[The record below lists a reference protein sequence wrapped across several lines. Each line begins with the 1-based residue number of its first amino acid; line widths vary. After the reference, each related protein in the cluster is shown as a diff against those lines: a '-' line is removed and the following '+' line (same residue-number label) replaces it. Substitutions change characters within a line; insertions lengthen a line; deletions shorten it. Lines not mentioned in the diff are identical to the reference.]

1 MSDSVPLAPIDAILG
16 SMGGPIPRA
25 MTYIPLTQFESRL
38 KKVETEVRTNIEPR
52 LKKAEMEVR
61 KTQKAVNA
69 INKEISSQNATFDE
83 HEVRLDNVV
92 GAVEDFQDTVGQL
105 QDTMASMQ
113 NTMASMQKQVKGL
126 LKEQKKGQKKGQ
138 PETKDSANGRFI
150 KEVLRQLER
159 NDINQDVAAT
169 LIAAKRPC
177 GAQRFKSLRGL
188 KQAATIAGIDYV
200 L

>member
-69 INKEISSQNATFDE
+69 ISKEISSQNATLDE
-83 HEVRLDNVV
+83 QEVRLDNVV

-126 LKEQKKGQKKGQ
+126 LKEQKKGQPK
-138 PETKDSANGRFI
+138 TKDSANGRFI
-150 KEVLRQLER
+150 KEVLRQHGL
-159 NDINQDVAAT
+159 NDINQAAAAA

>member
-25 MTYIPLTQFESRL
+25 MTYIPLTQFESR
-38 KKVETEVRTNIEPR
+38 I
-52 LKKAEMEVR
+52 KKAEMEVR

-69 INKEISSQNATFDE
+69 INKEISSQNATLDKQ
-83 HEVRLDNVV
+83 EVRLDNVV
-92 GAVEDFQDTVGQL
+92 GAVEDL
-105 QDTMASMQ
+105 
-113 NTMASMQKQVKGL
+113 QKQVKGL
-126 LKEQKKGQKKGQ
+126 LKEQKKGQPK
-138 PETKDSANGRFI
+138 TKDSANGRFI
-150 KEVLRQLER
+150 KEVLRQLKR
-159 NDINQDVAAT
+159 NDINQDAAAA

>member
-1 MSDSVPLAPIDAILG
+1 MSDSVPLAPIDAILS

-25 MTYIPLTQFESRL
+25 MTYIPLTQFESR
-38 KKVETEVRTNIEPR
+38 I
-52 LKKAEMEVR
+52 KKAEMEVR

-69 INKEISSQNATFDE
+69 INKEISSQNATLDKQ
-83 HEVRLDNVV
+83 EVRLDNVV

-105 QDTMASMQ
+105 QDTVASMQ
-113 NTMASMQKQVKGL
+113 NTIVSMQKEVKGL
-126 LKEQKKGQKKGQ
+126 LKEQKKGQPK
-138 PETKDSANGRFI
+138 TKDSANGRFI
-150 KEVLRQLER
+150 KEVLRQLKR
-159 NDINQDVAAT
+159 NDINQDAAAA